1 MTDFTLNEEAR
12 RELLQSFNELRTA
25 MSNIWECQDLWM
37 SDTRN
42 LERLMHRM
50 QRRLD
55 FAQQKDGTSYM
66 NYVLAEDNNPA
77 PKKAGRPKKPN
88 LSLIHI

>member
-1 MTDFTLNEEAR
+1 MTSFILSEEAR
-12 RELLQSFNELRTA
+12 RELLQSYNELRTA
-25 MSNIWECQDLWM
+25 MSNIFECQDMWL

-55 FAQQKDGTSYM
+55 FAQQKDGNPYM
-66 NYVLAEDNNPA
+66 DYVLAEDNNPA
-77 PKKAGRPKKPN
+77 PKKAGRPKKN
-88 LSLIHI
+88 DS